1 MTILRKINCFFVRF
15 DNHQFDAGHFNNLYF
30 CRMRVLLAVCLSLVL
45 LWQTGARLAA
55 VTWYVANKQM
65 IESELCEQREVEDNC
80 CKGKCVLKKEI
91 DKTQEQAPGE
101 APKIQYEELVYIF
114 DGTKEPSEEFSLTS
128 AYPVFNDQFCPLDYQ
143 SDIFQPPCSFRI

>member
-1 MTILRKINCFFVRF
+1 
-15 DNHQFDAGHFNNLYF
+15 
-30 CRMRVLLAVCLSLVL
+30 MRVLLAVCLGFVL

-55 VTWYVANKQM
+55 VTWYAANKQM

-101 APKIQYEELVYIF
+101 APKIQYEELVFIL
-114 DGTKEPSEEFSLTS
+114 DTS
-128 AYPVFNDQFCPLDYQ
+128 KQASDQFLLNREYPVFEDQFCPLDYH
-143 SDIFQPPCSFRI
+143 SDVFQPPCSFRN